1 VAGAEREEGL
11 KQARIS
17 MWDARSRSS
26 ARYALPSRADHS
38 PARFDLPVRLC
49 LAFVRPP
56 TTSWLAG
63 LSKSPLIAP
72 RCVPG
77 VSRRTARSS
86 ARRRIV
92 PFYS

>member
-1 VAGAEREEGL
+1 VPGL
-11 KQARIS
+11 
-17 MWDARSRSS
+17 
-26 ARYALPSRADHS
+26 RATAD
-38 PARFDLPVRLC
+38 DLLD
-49 LAFVRPP
+49 
-56 TTSWLAG
+56 LAG